1 MTENMFSTV
10 HSSAAVSRFH
20 SPVQWEY
27 CLSLSHLE
35 SPPAVPAPTTHSLH
49 YTLHPYCASTYL
61 HVFGVHKELACKGAS
76 LSQISGTWL
85 QMMKPSPAAA
95 GEQSKDQS
103 CITLRYRVVLSIT
116 VQSGKAINPVQCCLA
131 PAESRDRGGEVA

>member
-35 SPPAVPAPTTHSLH
+35 SPPAVPAPTAYTTHYIRTILVP
-49 YTLHPYCASTYL
+49 TCR
-61 HVFGVHKELACKGAS
+61 HVFGVYEKQACKGAF
-76 LSQISGTWL
+76 LSHISGIWL

-131 PAESRDRGGEVA
+131 PAGSRDRGAEVA